1 VLSEFFSQSLFTRVL
16 KRAANDRIFDRC
28 AQLSYYFLLSL
39 FPLLL
44 FLLTLFG
51 YFYEAGSRL
60 HDQLISYLASVV
72 PRSAL
77 QLVVSTV
84 DEVSAARG
92 TGKLSFG
99 LLASLWAASSG
110 MIAIG
115 QALNAAYAVR
125 ETRSWWKLRLVAV
138 ILTIAL
144 AALIISALLLVLYGG
159 GVGEFVAV
167 RAGFGDAFLSFWKFA
182 QWPIALL
189 FVLAG
194 LIMIYRWAPDL
205 SAASEQGKIPRFD
218 YRRRWLSPGVFVA
231 VILWL
236 AVSLGFRLYLHFF
249 DSYSA
254 TYGSLGAL
262 IVLMLWFYLT
272 GAAILL
278 GGEVNC
284 ELDCPP
290 DH

>member
-1 VLSEFFSQSLFTRVL
+1 VLSELFSQSLFARVL
-16 KRAANDRIFDRC
+16 KRAADDLIFDRC
-28 AQLSYYFLLSL
+28 AQLSYYFLLAL

-51 YFYEAGSRL
+51 YIYETGSRL

-77 QLVVSTV
+77 QMVVGIV
-84 DEVSAARG
+84 DEVSVARG
-92 TGKLSFG
+92 SGKLSFG
-99 LLASLWAASSG
+99 LLASLWASSSG

-115 QALNAAYAVR
+115 RALNAAYAVR
-125 ETRSWWKLRLVAV
+125 ETRSWWKLRLIAV
-138 ILTIAL
+138 ILTIGL

-159 GVGEFVAV
+159 GVGEFLALRV
-167 RAGFGDAFLSFWKFA
+167 GFGDAFLSFWKFA

-189 FVLAG
+189 FVLGAFV
-194 LIMIYRWAPDL
+194 MIYRWAPDL
-205 SAASEQGKIPRFD
+205 SAASERGKISRLD
-218 YRRRWLSPGVFVA
+218 YRRRWLSPGVIVA

-236 AVSLGFRLYLHFF
+236 AVSLVFRLYLHFF

-290 DH
+290 HR